1 MFAPKDKERFVTL
14 FKTPQRQSHIAS
26 CAQEAMWGTRYR
38 SVASFIGALKEDGI
52 LNAHILKAKNNK
64 TVTIYSSS
72 ALDKINPYE
81 LAAKMFP
88 EGYFCNLSSIYFHS
102 LTNQIPKTIYICNET
117 ISERLK
123 TDADGMNNSLL
134 RSVFIKPNR
143 HTSYVFAVNN
153 CEIVVVDRKKKS
165 DHGVLKIRAHT
176 ALLPNNSRITSVERA
191 LIDAVVS
198 PQYNGGIVSVYTY
211 FKKARQKMDVK
222 KLMDMYRTLDFVY
235 PYSQVLGFF
244 LDNIGLKNQA
254 SDIFNAYPPQFKF
267 FVDHNAKASWSYD
280 EKWKLYYPN
289 GLIDE
294 NR

>member
-1 MFAPKDKERFVTL
+1 MFATKDKDRFVTL
-14 FKTPQRQSHIAS
+14 FKTPQRQSQLAS
-26 CAQEAMWGTRYR
+26 CAQEAIAGTPYR
-38 SVASFIGALKEDGI
+38 SAANFIGALKEDGI

-64 TVTIYSSS
+64 AVTIYSSS
-72 ALDKINPYE
+72 PLDKINLYE

-88 EGYFCNLSSIYFHS
+88 AGYFCNLSSIYFHS

-117 ISERLK
+117 ISGHLK
-123 TDADGMNNSLL
+123 TKAAGMNNSLL
-134 RSVFIKPNR
+134 RRAFIKPHR

-165 DHGVLKIRAHT
+165 DHGIVKIHAHNT
-176 ALLPNNSRITSVERA
+176 LLPNNSRITSVERA

-211 FKKARQKMDVK
+211 FKKARQKMDVA
-222 KLMDMYRTLDFVY
+222 KLMDIYRKLDFVY

-244 LDNIGLKNQA
+244 LDNIGLQNQA
-254 SDIFNAYPPQFKF
+254 ADIFNVYPPQFKF

>member
-72 ALDKINPYE
+72 PLDKINPYE

-88 EGYFCNLSSIYFHS
+88 AGYFCNLSSIYFHS

-117 ISERLK
+117 ISEHLK

-134 RSVFIKPNR
+134 RSVFIKPHR
-143 HTSYVFAVNN
+143 HTSYVFAVNK

-165 DHGVLKIRAHT
+165 DHGVVKIHAHNT
-176 ALLPNNSRITSVERA
+176 LLPNNSRITSVERA

-198 PQYNGGIVSVYTY
+198 PQYNGGVVSVYTY
-211 FKKARQKMDVK
+211 FKKARRKMDVK
-222 KLMDMYRTLDFVY
+222 QLMDIYRKLDFVY

-244 LDNIGLKNQA
+244 LDNIGLQKQA
-254 SDIFNAYPPQFKF
+254 SDIYGEFPPQFKF
-267 FVDHNAKASWSYD
+267 FVDHNAKASWTYD
-280 EKWKLYYPN
+280 AKWKLYYPN

>member
-1 MFAPKDKERFVTL
+1 
-14 FKTPQRQSHIAS
+14 
-26 CAQEAMWGTRYR
+26 
-38 SVASFIGALKEDGI
+38 
-52 LNAHILKAKNNK
+52 
-64 TVTIYSSS
+64 
-72 ALDKINPYE
+72 
-81 LAAKMFP
+81 
-88 EGYFCNLSSIYFHS
+88 
-102 LTNQIPKTIYICNET
+102 
-117 ISERLK
+117 
-123 TDADGMNNSLL
+123 MNNSLL
-134 RSVFIKPNR
+134 RSVFIKPHR
-143 HTSYVFAVNN
+143 HTSYVFTVNN

-165 DHGVLKIRAHT
+165 DDGVVTIHAHNT
-176 ALLPNNSRITSVERA
+176 LLPNKSRITSVERA

-222 KLMDMYRTLDFVY
+222 KLMDMYRKLDFAY

-244 LDNIGLKNQA
+244 LDTIGLHNQA
-254 SDIFNAYPPQFKF
+254 SGIFNTYPPQLKF